1 MSHPHYLGWQ
11 VDWPIFVKTPFAADD
26 KNWERGEHFNW
37 LNRGISP
44 QSVAILYSTGYLYH
58 NPELEK
64 ETKVGDRLGEMDSAQ
79 LQTLVSLL
87 NAEVKAKTNST
98 SEYTAKK
105 CKQSKIDEKQ
115 RGLIRSFIRNNRWIE
130 EKYYAIRDDILDNPT
145 AEDTPPQE

>member
-11 VDWPIFVKTPFAADD
+11 IDWPIFVKTPFTADD

-64 ETKVGDRLGEMDSAQ
+64 ETKVGDRLGEMDSGQ